1 MSRGFGDVCEFFF
14 FFQAE
19 DGIRDRSPSR
29 GLGDVYKR
37 QVLELLKGGRRSAGE
52 LAKALDMSPAAL
64 SYHLRLLKEAG
75 LVMEYKEKNFVYY
88 SLDMTVFDEMIMWF
102 KGFTGDRKE
111 EAGQA
116 KAGKCEN

>member
-1 MSRGFGDVCEFFF
+1 MAVSEIFKVLSEPLR
-14 FFQAE
+14 
-19 DGIRDRSPSR
+19 
-29 GLGDVYKR
+29 R

-64 SYHLRLLKEAG
+64 SYNLRLLKEAG

-102 KGFTGDRKE
+102 RCFTGDRKE

>member
-1 MSRGFGDVCEFFF
+1 MAVSEIFKVLSEPLR
-14 FFQAE
+14 
-19 DGIRDRSPSR
+19 
-29 GLGDVYKR
+29 R

-64 SYHLRLLKEAG
+64 SYHLR

>member
-1 MSRGFGDVCEFFF
+1 MAVSEIFKVLSEPLR
-14 FFQAE
+14 
-19 DGIRDRSPSR
+19 
-29 GLGDVYKR
+29 R

-52 LAKALDMSPAAL
+52 LAKAFDMSPAAL

-102 KGFTGDRKE
+102 KGFTGDSKD

-116 KAGKCEN
+116 KAGKCEG